1 MTLENEGTNVPA
13 TDTAAPSDT
22 PATPETQEAPDW
34 DKAVDSDLKAI
45 FQKHN
50 PERDDSGKFAAKEA
64 PATETQDQAPEKAPE
79 PQPQAAAIEAPISWS
94 AEAKQTWASLPPA
107 AQEYILKRETEAQ
120 EKLSQQ
126 GRELGQLTP
135 LREVVEHHSDI
146 FQRNGVTP
154 EDGIARLLGAE
165 RMLEE
170 NPVAAIEQLASAYGV
185 NLAMFAP
192 AANQSEAALRQQ
204 IAQLEARLN
213 ETSKSIREREWRE
226 AQTTQKQTLSEIER
240 FASDKSD
247 WPELENDIL
256 TEITGIRANIDAG
269 LIQPLSTQQILEK
282 AYERAQRNNP
292 AVWQKKQDEE
302 RKAAEAKKVE
312 EARKRADEAK
322 RANVVNIKS
331 PVVSGKTINTMDDDL
346 VAAYRKANSK

>member
-34 DKAVDSDLKAI
+34 DTAVDSDLKAI

-50 PERDDSGKFAAKEA
+50 PERDEAGKFAGKEA
-64 PATETQDQAPEKAPE
+64 PATETQDQAPEQVMEQAP
-79 PQPQAAAIEAPISWS
+79 PAIQPPNSWS
-94 AEAKQTWASLPPA
+94 ADVKAEWAKLPPA
-107 AQEYILKRETEAQ
+107 VQEYVAKRESEAH
-120 EKLSQQ
+120 EKITQQ
-126 GRELGQLTP
+126 GQELSQLTP
-135 LREVVEHHSDI
+135 IRSLIEQNMDVFE
-146 FQRNGVTP
+146 RNNLTP
-154 EDGIARLLGAE
+154 DDGLARLLSAE
-165 RMLEE
+165 RLLEQ
-170 NPVAAIEQLASAYGV
+170 NPVAAIEQIASAYGV

-192 AANQSEAALRQQ
+192 AANQSEAALRNH

-213 ETSKSIREREWRE
+213 ETSNSIREREWRE

-269 LIQPLSTQQILEK
+269 LMQPLTTQQILEK

-292 AVWQKKQDEE
+292 QVWQKKQDEE

-346 VAAYRKANSK
+346 VAAFRKANSK